1 MPDQIG
7 RSDVSIEGHT
17 RIGPDYRGSM
27 PWLSGLRFGVPTTF
41 TQLLEPELQRLI
53 DAQAFRELRDTLGA
67 MEAADIADMIETL
80 SPESGVVAFRML
92 PREISATVFAELEQP
107 VQESLLEE
115 LGTERSSRVIESMD
129 PDDRAALLDELPVEV
144 ATQLIQR
151 FSPTNRM
158 VTRAILGY
166 PNDSVGRLITP
177 HYVRVRKDWTV
188 ERALEQ
194 VRKYGKQA
202 ETIEWVFVVDQE
214 RTLIDDIRIRDV
226 LLAEPGTPIADL
238 MDNEFIALFASDDRE
253 EAVRIMN
260 RYDRTALPVVD
271 SLGLLVGIVTVD
283 DVADVAEEEFTEDVQ
298 KLGGMEALDAP
309 YMSSP
314 VLSMFKKRGGW
325 LAGLFLMQIFTISIM
340 GFFDEQLNKA
350 VVLALFV
357 PMIIASGGNTGTQAA
372 SLLVRAIAVEE
383 VTLKFWWK
391 IMRKELLT
399 GLCLGV
405 TLGLIGI
412 GVVWILALTPMV
424 ENLHLWPLS
433 ITVGGAVFAIVIW
446 GSLIGSMFPLILQR
460 LGMDPAAS
468 SAPLVATLMDVS
480 GLTIY
485 FVVAMMLLRGTI
497 L

>member
-1 MPDQIG
+1 MPT
-7 RSDVSIEGHT
+7 S
-17 RIGPDYRGSM
+17 
-27 PWLSGLRFGVPTTF
+27 F
-41 TQLLEPELQRLI
+41 TQLLEPEMQRLI
-53 DAQAFRELRDTLGA
+53 DEQSFRELRDALSV

-80 SPESGVVAFRML
+80 PPESGVVAFRVL
-92 PREISATVFAELEQP
+92 PREISAKVFAELEQP

-115 LGTERSSRVIESMD
+115 LGAERSSRLIESMD
-129 PDDRAALLDELPVEV
+129 PDDRAALLDELPVEI
-144 ATQLIQR
+144 ATRLIQR

-166 PNDSVGRLITP
+166 PAESVGRLITP
-177 HYVRVRKDWTV
+177 DYVRVRSDWSV
-188 ERALEQ
+188 EKTLEHI
-194 VRKYGKQA
+194 RRYGSNA
-202 ETIEWVFVVDQE
+202 ETIDWVFVIDQE
-214 RTLIDDIRIRDV
+214 GKLIDDIHIRDI
-226 LLAEPGTPIADL
+226 LLADAGTPMSEL

-271 SLGLLVGIVTVD
+271 SLGLLVGIVTAD

-325 LAGLFLMQIFTISIM
+325 LAGLFLMQVFTISIM

-383 VTLKFWWK
+383 VTLSSWWK

-405 TLGLIGI
+405 TLGVLGLF
-412 GVVWILALTPMV
+412 VVWILSHTPMV
-424 ENLHLWPLS
+424 ETPHLVPLAT
-433 ITVGGAVFAIVIW
+433 TVGLAVFMIVIW
-446 GSLIGSMFPLILQR
+446 GSLIGSMFPLLLDR
-460 LGMDPAAS
+460 VGLDPAAS
-468 SAPLVATLMDVS
+468 SSPLVATLMDVS

-485 FVVAMMLLRGTI
+485 FVVALALLRGTI

>member
-1 MPDQIG
+1 
-7 RSDVSIEGHT
+7 
-17 RIGPDYRGSM
+17 
-27 PWLSGLRFGVPTTF
+27 VPTSF
-41 TQLLEPELQRLI
+41 TQLLEPEMQRLI
-53 DAQAFRELRDTLGA
+53 DEQSFRELRDALSV

-80 SPESGVVAFRML
+80 PPESAVVAFRVL

-115 LGTERSSRVIESMD
+115 LGTERSSRLIEAME

-144 ATQLIQR
+144 ATRLIQR

-166 PNDSVGRLITP
+166 PAESVGRLITP
-177 HYVRVRKDWTV
+177 DYVRVRSDWSI
-188 ERALEQ
+188 EKALEHI
-194 VRKYGKQA
+194 RRYGRNA
-202 ETIEWVFVVDQE
+202 ETVDWVFVIDHE
-214 RTLIDDIRIRDV
+214 GKLIDDIHIRDI
-226 LLAEPGTPIADL
+226 LLADPGTPIGAL
-238 MDNEFIALFASDDRE
+238 MDDEYIALFAADDRE
-253 EAVRIMN
+253 EAVRVMN

-271 SLGLLVGIVTVD
+271 SLGLLVGIVTAD

-309 YMSSP
+309 YMTSP

-325 LAGLFLMQIFTISIM
+325 LAGLFLMQVFTISIM
-340 GFFDEQLNKA
+340 GFFDEQLSKA

-383 VTLKFWWK
+383 VTLKSWWS
-391 IMRKELLT
+391 IMRKEILT
-399 GLCLGV
+399 GICLGI
-405 TLGLIGI
+405 TLALLGM
-412 GVVWILALTPMV
+412 GVVWILSATPMV
-424 ENLHLWPLS
+424 DTPHMWPLAF
-433 ITVGGAVFAIVIW
+433 TVGFAVFMIVIW
-446 GSLIGSMFPLILQR
+446 GSLIGSMFPLLLDR
-460 LGMDPAAS
+460 VGLDPAAS
-468 SAPLVATLMDVS
+468 SSPLVATLMDVS

-485 FVVAMMLLRGTI
+485 FVVAMVLLRGTM